1 MHLRRL
7 MKISDSRHTEARP
20 YPTKPD
26 ECGMLEAKKSA
37 NPLPDPPIFE
47 WSLAIS

>member
-26 ECGMLEAKKSA
+26 ECGMLEAKKIGEPVTGSA
-37 NPLPDPPIFE
+37 DF
-47 WSLAIS
+47 